1 MFSLIKYELKK
12 LFAHKIIP
20 IMLLAITVFN
30 VLLISSQVDE
40 KAVLAEKQLDTF
52 LADYLAD
59 PEGMEKKMKE
69 FVDEY
74 DRVSKHNLQCIH
86 TGEARLPYP
95 DSTYSDKDYT
105 LFSKTFP
112 ELKNYTATYQK
123 TIKMSIRIAN
133 GHIDEYR
140 YLGYA
145 ENSFEIAYQQGV
157 LKSYDLLKDMEFPIT
172 NIRGYDVFLD
182 YSGFG
187 VIAMIAMIVGGMLI
201 LIPEKSDG
209 MVGILRVSKRGRTA
223 TYIAKMIVAFVYCL
237 LVCLV
242 LTLSALATVG
252 VCYGYNGIDAPLQM
266 VESFRLCPLMTTVGG
281 GLVLTFLLRLFS
293 CFVFM
298 VAIVALSAV
307 FTGYVPA
314 FSIGILF
321 TALNYLAATKDYL
334 NAYDPL
340 KNLNFFW
347 SINGKEP
354 LVYWRGINL
363 FDICVPTLESV
374 LLVYSVILAVSL
386 LLAWFFYTAGKG
398 LEFRALRNLSR
409 KISVAIKNAL
419 PGRKSR
425 KRATLIGYEIK
436 KILTPF
442 SCLILAGLI
451 VGTVLLTDDAFR
463 VKRKTFYELTY
474 AEYMEEYGGEW
485 TEEKDA
491 KLKAQYAEFIDIIS
505 QEEIMYFKYKNKEID
520 IQTYSE
526 YGTQLRYAE
535 NRLDIVQSLS
545 GTSDTLRRLNE
556 EGKLAYFVNEMG
568 WNRMIN
574 TNISYLYLAAII
586 FLFSGVYAVE
596 YKDKFMQIQSTTRN
610 GKARTTFN
618 KFMIVTVL
626 TVLMVAGCEAWQ
638 YYVCMTEHGLP
649 LPNAPAISL
658 PALAEASGTIG
669 GHFALIFLR
678 QLGVALAVAL
688 ATVGTSR
695 LTKKFLPT
703 LAIMG
708 MIAFAPTLFGY
719 FGFDFLQE
727 LSLLNF
733 LGRA

>member
-20 IMLLAITVFN
+20 IMLLAITAFN

-59 PEGMEKKMKE
+59 PEGMEKMMKE
-69 FVDEY
+69 YVDEY
-74 DRVSKHNLQCIH
+74 DRVSKHNLQSTH
-86 TGEARLPYP
+86 NGGERLPYP

-123 TIKMSIRIAN
+123 SIKMSIRIAN

-145 ENSFEIAYQQGV
+145 ENSFEIRYQQGV
-157 LKSYDLLKDMEFPIT
+157 LESYDLLKNMEFPIT

-201 LIPEKSDG
+201 LIPEKSGG
-209 MVGILRVSKRGRTA
+209 MVGILRVSKRGRTE
-223 TYIAKMIVAFVYCL
+223 TYVAKMIVAFVYCL

-242 LTLSALATVG
+242 LTLSALAAVG

-321 TALNYLAATKDYL
+321 TALNYLAATKNYL

-363 FDICVPTLESV
+363 FGKCIPMLESV
-374 LLVYSVILAVSL
+374 LLVYTVL
-386 LLAWFFYTAGKG
+386 LVGGCILAWFFYTAGKG

-409 KISVAIKNAL
+409 KISVALKNAL
-419 PGRKSR
+419 PGRRTR
-425 KRATLIGYEIK
+425 KRATLVGYEIK

-442 SCLILAGLI
+442 SCLILAGLL
-451 VGTVLLTDDAFR
+451 VGTVLLTEDAFR
-463 VKRKTFYELTY
+463 SKRKTFYELTY
-474 AEYMEEYGGEW
+474 AEYMENYGGEW

-491 KLKAQYAEFIDIIS
+491 ALKAEYAEFVDIIS
-505 QEEIMYFKYKNKEID
+505 QKEAMYYKYKNKEID
-520 IQTYSE
+520 ILTYSE
-526 YGTQLRYAE
+526 YITKFNYAE

-545 GTSDTLRRLNE
+545 MTSDTLRRLSD

-568 WNRMIN
+568 WNRMIK
-574 TNISYLYLAAII
+574 TNISYLYLTAIV

-610 GKARTTFN
+610 GKLRTAIN
-618 KFMIVTVL
+618 KFAIVTVL
-626 TVLMVAGCEAWQ
+626 TALILLACELWQ
-638 YYVCMTEHGLP
+638 YYVCIGEHGLP

-658 PALAEASGTIG
+658 PALSEASGTIG
-669 GHFALIFLR
+669 GHFLRIFLR
-678 QLGVALAVAL
+678 QLGVALAFAY
-688 ATVGTSR
+688 ATVGVSR

>member
-20 IMLLAITVFN
+20 IMLLLITVFN

-40 KAVLAEKQLDTF
+40 KAVLAEKQLDAL
-52 LADYLAD
+52 LADYNAD
-59 PEGMEKKMKE
+59 PEGMEKKMQE

-112 ELKNYTATYQK
+112 ELKNYTTTYQK

-201 LIPEKSDG
+201 LIPEKSGG

-374 LLVYSVILAVSL
+374 LLVYSVILVVSL

-485 TEEKDA
+485 TEQKDA
-491 KLKAQYAEFIDIIS
+491 ALKAEYAEFIDILS
-505 QEEIMYFKYKNKEID
+505 QEEEMYFKYKNKEID
-520 IQTYSE
+520 FVTYHD
-526 YGTQLRYAE
+526 YTTKNTYAE
-535 NRLDIVQSLS
+535 NRIEIVQSLS
-545 GTSDTLRRLNE
+545 ATSDTLRKLNE

-586 FLFSGVYAVE
+586 LLFSGVYAVE

-610 GKARTTFN
+610 GKLRTTLN
-618 KFMIVTVL
+618 KFAIVSALTVL
-626 TVLMVAGCEAWQ
+626 TVACCEAWQ
-638 YYVCMTEHGLP
+638 YYVCFTEHGLP

-678 QLGVALAVAL
+678 QIGVALAAAF
-688 ATVGTSR
+688 ATVGVSR

>member
-1 MFSLIKYELKK
+1 MLSLIKYELKK

-20 IMLLAITVFN
+20 IMLLVITVFN

-40 KAVLAEKQLDTF
+40 KKVLAESQLDAF
-52 LADYLAD
+52 LSDYKAD
-59 PEGMEKKMKE
+59 PEGMEKKMQ
-69 FVDEY
+69 EY
-74 DRVSKHNLQCIH
+74 IDAYNKAVASYR
-86 TGEARLPYP
+86 GEERLPFP
-95 DSTYSDKDYT
+95 DNVYT
-105 LFSKTFP
+105 DNDWVLFTETFSA
-112 ELKNYTATYQK
+112 LKKYTTTYQK

-133 GHIDEYR
+133 GHIEEYH
-140 YLGYA
+140 YLGYPDD
-145 ENSFEIAYQQGV
+145 SFEIRYQQGV
-157 LKSYDLLKDMEFPIT
+157 LDSYELLKDMEFPLT
-172 NIRGYDVFLD
+172 NIRGYDVYLD

-201 LIPEKSDG
+201 LIPEKSGG
-209 MVGILRVSKRGRTA
+209 MVGILRVSKRGRSE
-223 TYIAKMIVAFVYCL
+223 TYLAKMIVAFVYCL
-237 LVCLV
+237 LVCTV
-242 LTLSALATVG
+242 LTVSAFATVG
-252 VCYGYNGIDAPLQM
+252 FCYGYSGIDAPLQM

-281 GLVLTFLLRLFS
+281 GLVLTFLLRLFA
-293 CFVFM
+293 CFTFM
-298 VAIVALSAV
+298 VAIIALSAV

-321 TALNYLAATKDYL
+321 TALNYLAATKNYL

-363 FDICVPTLESV
+363 FGKCIPTLESV
-374 LLVYSVILAVSL
+374 LLVYSVILLAGL

-409 KISVAIKNAL
+409 KITVAVRNAL
-419 PGRKSR
+419 SIVRKR

-442 SCLILAGLI
+442 ACLILAGLI
-451 VGTVLLTDDAFR
+451 VGTFLLTEEEFR
-463 VKRKTFYELTY
+463 SRRKTFYELTY
-474 AEYMEEYGGEW
+474 AEYMENYGGEW

-491 KLKAQYAEFIDIIS
+491 ALKAEYAEFVDIIS
-505 QEEIMYFKYKNKEID
+505 REEEMYFKYKNQEID
-520 IQTYSE
+520 LNAMIEYSSK
-526 YGTQLRYAE
+526 LRYAE
-535 NRLDIVQSLS
+535 NRIDIVESLCT
-545 GTSDTLRRLNE
+545 TSDTLRKLNA

-568 WNRMIN
+568 WNRMIE

-610 GKARTTFN
+610 GRMRTTLN
-618 KFMIVTVL
+618 KFVIVTVL
-626 TVLMVAGCEAWQ
+626 TVLMIAVCEAWQ
-638 YYVCMTEHGLP
+638 YYVCMTETGLP

-658 PALAEASGTIG
+658 PALEGVSGTIG
-669 GHFALIFLR
+669 GHFTLIFLR
-678 QLGVALAVAL
+678 QIGITLAVAF
-688 ATVGTSR
+688 ATVGVSR

>member
-20 IMLLAITVFN
+20 ILLLAITVFN

-40 KAVLAEKQLDTF
+40 KAVTAEKQLDAF

-59 PEGMEKKMKE
+59 PEGMEKMMQE
-69 FVDEY
+69 YIDEY
-74 DRVSKHNLQCIH
+74 DRVSKHNLQSFH
-86 TGEARLPYP
+86 NGGERLPYP
-95 DSTYSDKDYT
+95 DSTYSDQDYT
-105 LFSKTFP
+105 LFAKTFP
-112 ELKNYTATYQK
+112 ELKNYTSTYRK

-140 YLGYA
+140 YLDYA
-145 ENSFEIAYQQGV
+145 ENSFEIRYQQGV
-157 LKSYDLLKDMEFPIT
+157 LDSYELLKDMEFPIV
-172 NIRGYDVFLD
+172 NIRGYDVYLD

-201 LIPEKSDG
+201 LIPEKSGG
-209 MVGILRVSKRGRTA
+209 MVGILRVSKRGRTE
-223 TYIAKMIVAFVYCL
+223 TYCAKMVVAFVYCL

-242 LTLSALATVG
+242 LTVSAFATVG
-252 VCYGYNGIDAPLQM
+252 VYYGYSGMEAPLQM

-298 VAIVALSAV
+298 VAVVALSAV

-363 FDICVPTLESV
+363 FGKCIPALESV
-374 LLVYSVILAVSL
+374 LLVYAVILAVSL

-409 KISVAIKNAL
+409 KLTVSVKAL
-419 PGRKSR
+419 LPKGRRR
-425 KRATLIGYEIK
+425 KRATLVGYELR

-442 SCLILAGLI
+442 SCLVLAGLL

-463 VKRKTFYELTY
+463 SKRKTFYELTY

-491 KLKAQYAEFIDIIS
+491 KLKAQYAEFSDIVS
-505 QEEIMYFKYKNKEID
+505 QEEVMYFKYKNQEINF
-520 IQTYSE
+520 QT
-526 YGTQLRYAE
+526 
-535 NRLDIVQSLS
+535 
-545 GTSDTLRRLNE
+545 
-556 EGKLAYFVNEMG
+556 
-568 WNRMIN
+568 
-574 TNISYLYLAAII
+574 
-586 FLFSGVYAVE
+586 
-596 YKDKFMQIQSTTRN
+596 
-610 GKARTTFN
+610 
-618 KFMIVTVL
+618 
-626 TVLMVAGCEAWQ
+626 
-638 YYVCMTEHGLP
+638 
-649 LPNAPAISL
+649 
-658 PALAEASGTIG
+658 
-669 GHFALIFLR
+669 
-678 QLGVALAVAL
+678 
-688 ATVGTSR
+688 
-695 LTKKFLPT
+695 
-703 LAIMG
+703 
-708 MIAFAPTLFGY
+708 
-719 FGFDFLQE
+719 
-727 LSLLNF
+727 
-733 LGRA
+733 

>member
-1 MFSLIKYELKK
+1 MLSLIKYELKK

-20 IMLLAITVFN
+20 IMLLVITVFN

-40 KAVLAEKQLDTF
+40 KKVLAESQLDAF
-52 LADYLAD
+52 LSDYKAD
-59 PEGMEKKMKE
+59 PEGMEKKMQ
-69 FVDEY
+69 EY
-74 DRVSKHNLQCIH
+74 IDAYNKAVASYR
-86 TGEARLPYP
+86 GEERLPFP
-95 DSTYSDKDYT
+95 DNVYT
-105 LFSKTFP
+105 DNDWVLFTETFSA
-112 ELKNYTATYQK
+112 LKKYTTTYQK

-133 GHIDEYR
+133 GHIEEYH
-140 YLGYA
+140 YLGYPDD
-145 ENSFEIAYQQGV
+145 SFEIRYQQGV
-157 LKSYDLLKDMEFPIT
+157 LDSYELLKDMEFPLT
-172 NIRGYDVFLD
+172 NIRGYDVYLD

-201 LIPEKSDG
+201 LIPEKSGG
-209 MVGILRVSKRGRTA
+209 MVGILRVSKRGRSE
-223 TYIAKMIVAFVYCL
+223 TYLAKMIVAFVYCL
-237 LVCLV
+237 LVCTV
-242 LTLSALATVG
+242 LTVSAFATVG
-252 VCYGYNGIDAPLQM
+252 FCYGYSGIDAPLQM

-281 GLVLTFLLRLFS
+281 GLVLTFLLRLFA
-293 CFVFM
+293 CFTFM
-298 VAIVALSAV
+298 VAIIALSAV

-321 TALNYLAATKDYL
+321 TALNYLAATKNYL

-363 FDICVPTLESV
+363 FGKCIPTLESV
-374 LLVYSVILAVSL
+374 LLVYSVILLAGL

-409 KISVAIKNAL
+409 KITVAVRNAL
-419 PGRKSR
+419 SIVRKR

-442 SCLILAGLI
+442 ACLILAGLI
-451 VGTVLLTDDAFR
+451 VGTFLLTEEEFR
-463 VKRKTFYELTY
+463 SRRKTFYELTY
-474 AEYMEEYGGEW
+474 AEYMENYGGEW

-491 KLKAQYAEFIDIIS
+491 ALKAEYAEFVDIIS
-505 QEEIMYFKYKNKEID
+505 REEEMYFKYKNQEID
-520 IQTYSE
+520 LNAMIEYSSK
-526 YGTQLRYAE
+526 LRYAE
-535 NRLDIVQSLS
+535 NRIDIVESLCT
-545 GTSDTLRRLNE
+545 TSDTLRKLNA

-568 WNRMIN
+568 WNRMIE

-610 GKARTTFN
+610 GRVRTTLN
-618 KFMIVTVL
+618 KFVIVTVL
-626 TVLMVAGCEAWQ
+626 TVLMIAVCEAWQ
-638 YYVCMTEHGLP
+638 YYVCMTETGLP

-658 PALAEASGTIG
+658 PALEGVSGTIG

-678 QLGVALAVAL
+678 QIGITLAVAF
-688 ATVGTSR
+688 ATVGVSR

>member
-40 KAVLAEKQLDTF
+40 EAVTAEKQLDAF
-52 LADYLAD
+52 IVEYLAD
-59 PEGMEKKMKE
+59 PEGMEKKMKD

-112 ELKNYTATYQK
+112 ELKNYTTTYQK

-201 LIPEKSDG
+201 LIPEKSGG

-298 VAIVALSAV
+298 VAVVALSAV

-340 KNLNFFW
+340 KILNFFW

-363 FDICVPTLESV
+363 FDICVPALKSV
-374 LLVYSVILAVSL
+374 LLVYSILLVAGL
-386 LLAWFFYTAGKG
+386 LLAWFFYTADKG

-409 KISVAIKNAL
+409 RITVAVKSVL
-419 PGRKSR
+419 PQSRMR
-425 KRATLIGYEIK
+425 KRATLVGYEIK

-442 SCLILAGLI
+442 ACLILAGLL

-463 VKRKTFYELTY
+463 IKRKTFYELTY

-491 KLKAQYAEFIDIIS
+491 KLKAEYAEFMEIIS
-505 QEEIMYFKYKNKEID
+505 QEKIMYFKYKNKEID

-526 YGTQLRYAE
+526 HNTRLRYAE

-545 GTSDTLRRLNE
+545 ETSDVLRRLNE
-556 EGKLAYFVNEMG
+556 EGKLAYFVNKMG

-610 GKARTTFN
+610 GKARTTFH
-618 KFMIVTVL
+618 KCMIVTVM
-626 TVLMVAGCEAWQ
+626 TVLMVAVCEFWQ
-638 YYVCMTEHGLP
+638 YCVCATESGLP

-658 PALAEASGTIG
+658 PALAEVSGTIG

-678 QLGVALAVAL
+678 QIGVALAVAF
-688 ATVGTSR
+688 ATVGVSR
-695 LTKKFLPT
+695 LTKKYLPT

>member
-1 MFSLIKYELKK
+1 MLSLIKYELKK

-20 IMLLAITVFN
+20 IMLLVITVFN

-40 KAVLAEKQLDTF
+40 KKVLAESQLDAF
-52 LADYLAD
+52 LSDYKAD
-59 PEGMEKKMKE
+59 PEGMEKKMQ
-69 FVDEY
+69 EY
-74 DRVSKHNLQCIH
+74 IDAYNKAVASYR
-86 TGEARLPYP
+86 GEERLPFP
-95 DSTYSDKDYT
+95 DNVYT
-105 LFSKTFP
+105 DNDWVLFTETFSA
-112 ELKNYTATYQK
+112 LKKYTTTYQK

-133 GHIDEYR
+133 GHIEEYH
-140 YLGYA
+140 YLGYPDD
-145 ENSFEIAYQQGV
+145 SFEIRYQQGV
-157 LKSYDLLKDMEFPIT
+157 LDSYELLKDMEFPLT
-172 NIRGYDVFLD
+172 NIRGYDVYLD

-201 LIPEKSDG
+201 LIPEKSGG
-209 MVGILRVSKRGRTA
+209 MVGILRVSKRGRSE
-223 TYIAKMIVAFVYCL
+223 TYLAKMIVAFVYCL
-237 LVCLV
+237 LVCTV
-242 LTLSALATVG
+242 LTVSAFATVG
-252 VCYGYNGIDAPLQM
+252 FCYGYSGIDAPLQM

-281 GLVLTFLLRLFS
+281 GLVLTFLLRLFA
-293 CFVFM
+293 CFTFM
-298 VAIVALSAV
+298 VAIIALSAV

-321 TALNYLAATKDYL
+321 TALNYLAATKNYL

-363 FDICVPTLESV
+363 FGKCIPTLESV
-374 LLVYSVILAVSL
+374 LLVYSVILLAGL

-409 KISVAIKNAL
+409 KITVAVRNAL
-419 PGRKSR
+419 SIVRKR

-442 SCLILAGLI
+442 ACLILAGLI
-451 VGTVLLTDDAFR
+451 VGTFLLTEEEFR
-463 VKRKTFYELTY
+463 SRRKTFYELTY
-474 AEYMEEYGGEW
+474 AEYMENYGGEW

-491 KLKAQYAEFIDIIS
+491 ALKAEYAEFVDIIS
-505 QEEIMYFKYKNKEID
+505 REEEMYFKYKNQEID
-520 IQTYSE
+520 LNAMIEYSSK
-526 YGTQLRYAE
+526 LRYAE
-535 NRLDIVQSLS
+535 NRIDIVESLCT
-545 GTSDTLRRLNE
+545 TSDTLRKLNA

-568 WNRMIN
+568 WNRMIE

-610 GKARTTFN
+610 GRVRTTLN
-618 KFMIVTVL
+618 KFVIVTVL
-626 TVLMVAGCEAWQ
+626 TVLMIAVCEAWQ
-638 YYVCMTEHGLP
+638 YYVCMTETGLP

-658 PALAEASGTIG
+658 PALEGVSGTIG

-678 QLGVALAVAL
+678 QIGVTLAVAF
-688 ATVGTSR
+688 ATVGVSR

>member
-1 MFSLIKYELKK
+1 MLSLIKYELKK

-20 IMLLAITVFN
+20 IMLLVITVFN

-40 KAVLAEKQLDTF
+40 KKVLAESQLDAF
-52 LADYLAD
+52 LSDYKAD
-59 PEGMEKKMKE
+59 PEGMEKKMQ
-69 FVDEY
+69 EY
-74 DRVSKHNLQCIH
+74 IDAYNKAVASYR
-86 TGEARLPYP
+86 GEERLPFP
-95 DSTYSDKDYT
+95 DNVYT
-105 LFSKTFP
+105 DNDWVLFTETFSA
-112 ELKNYTATYQK
+112 LKKYTTTYQK

-133 GHIDEYR
+133 GHIEEYH
-140 YLGYA
+140 YLGYPDD
-145 ENSFEIAYQQGV
+145 SFEIRYQQGV
-157 LKSYDLLKDMEFPIT
+157 LDSYELLKDMEFPLT
-172 NIRGYDVFLD
+172 NIRGYDVYLD

-201 LIPEKSDG
+201 LIPEKSGG
-209 MVGILRVSKRGRTA
+209 MVGILRVSKRGRSE
-223 TYIAKMIVAFVYCL
+223 TYLAKMIVAFVYCL
-237 LVCLV
+237 LVCTV
-242 LTLSALATVG
+242 LTVSAFATVG
-252 VCYGYNGIDAPLQM
+252 FCYGYSGIDAPLQM

-281 GLVLTFLLRLFS
+281 GLVLTFLLRLFA
-293 CFVFM
+293 CFTFM
-298 VAIVALSAV
+298 VAIIALSAV

-321 TALNYLAATKDYL
+321 TALNYLAATKNYL

-363 FDICVPTLESV
+363 FGKCIPTLESV
-374 LLVYSVILAVSL
+374 LLVYSVILLAGL

-409 KISVAIKNAL
+409 KITVAVRNAL
-419 PGRKSR
+419 SIVRKR

-442 SCLILAGLI
+442 ACLILAGLI
-451 VGTVLLTDDAFR
+451 VGTFLLTEEAFR
-463 VKRKTFYELTY
+463 SRRKAFYELTY
-474 AEYMEEYGGEW
+474 AEYMENYGGEW

-491 KLKAQYAEFIDIIS
+491 ALKAEYAEFVDIIS
-505 QEEIMYFKYKNKEID
+505 REEEMYFKYKNQEID
-520 IQTYSE
+520 LNAMIEYSSK
-526 YGTQLRYAE
+526 LRYAE
-535 NRLDIVQSLS
+535 NRIDIVESLCT
-545 GTSDTLRRLNE
+545 TSDTLRKLNA

-568 WNRMIN
+568 WNRMIE

-610 GKARTTFN
+610 GRVRTTLN
-618 KFMIVTVL
+618 KFVIVTVL
-626 TVLMVAGCEAWQ
+626 TVLMIAVCEAWQ
-638 YYVCMTEHGLP
+638 YYVCMTETGLP

-658 PALAEASGTIG
+658 PALEGVSGTIG
-669 GHFALIFLR
+669 GHFTLIFLR
-678 QLGVALAVAL
+678 QIGVTLAVAF
-688 ATVGTSR
+688 ATVGVSR

>member
-20 IMLLAITVFN
+20 ILLLVITVFN
-30 VLLISSQVDE
+30 VLLISSRVDE
-40 KAVLAEKQLDTF
+40 KTVTAEKQLDAL
-52 LADYLAD
+52 LADYHAD

-69 FVDEY
+69 YLDEY
-74 DRVSKHNLQCIH
+74 DRVAKHNLQSIH
-86 TGEARLPYP
+86 NSGERLPYP
-95 DSTYSDKDYT
+95 DSTYSDTDYT
-105 LFSKTFP
+105 LFDKTFP
-112 ELKNYTATYQK
+112 ELKNYTSTYQK

-145 ENSFEIAYQQGV
+145 EDSFAVAYQKGV
-157 LKSYDLLKDMEFPIT
+157 LKSYDLLKDMEFPIV

-201 LIPEKSDG
+201 LIPEKSGG
-209 MVGILRVSKRGRTA
+209 MVGILRVSKRGRTE
-223 TYIAKMIVAFVYCL
+223 TYLAKMTVAFLYCL

-242 LTLSALATVG
+242 LTISALATVG

-298 VAIVALSAV
+298 AAIIALSAV

-363 FDICVPTLESV
+363 FDVCVPTLESV
-374 LLVYSVILAVSL
+374 LLVYSVILAASL

-409 KISVAIKNAL
+409 KIAVAVNAAL
-419 PGRKSR
+419 PGRKKR
-425 KRATLIGYEIK
+425 RRATLIGYEIK

-442 SCLILAGLI
+442 ACIALAGLI

-463 VKRKTFYELTY
+463 AKRKTFYELTY
-474 AEYMEEYGGEW
+474 AEYMDEYGGEW

-491 KLKAQYAEFIDIIS
+491 KLKAQYAEFVEIIS

-520 IQTYSE
+520 IVAYSD
-526 YGTQLRYAE
+526 YNTKLRYAE
-535 NRLDIVQSLS
+535 NRLDIVKSLS
-545 GTSDTLRRLNE
+545 ATSDTLRRLNG

-586 FLFSGVYAVE
+586 FLFAGVYAVE

-610 GKARTTFN
+610 GKMRTILN
-618 KFMIVTVL
+618 KFAIVTVL
-626 TVLMVAGCEAWQ
+626 TVLIVAGCEAWQ
-638 YYVCMTEHGLP
+638 YYVCATEHGLP

-669 GHFALIFLR
+669 GHFALILLR
-678 QLGVALAVAL
+678 QLGVALAVAF
-688 ATVGTSR
+688 ATVGVSR

-703 LAIMG
+703 LAVMG

>member
-1 MFSLIKYELKK
+1 MLSLIKYELKK

-20 IMLLAITVFN
+20 IMLLVITVFN

-40 KAVLAEKQLDTF
+40 KKVLAESQLDAF
-52 LADYLAD
+52 LSDYKAD
-59 PEGMEKKMKE
+59 PEGMEKKMQDYIDAYNKA
-69 FVDEY
+69 VASY
-74 DRVSKHNLQCIH
+74 R
-86 TGEARLPYP
+86 GEERLPFP
-95 DSTYSDKDYT
+95 DNVYT
-105 LFSKTFP
+105 DNDWVLFTETFSA
-112 ELKNYTATYQK
+112 LKKYTTTYQK

-133 GHIDEYR
+133 GHIEEYH
-140 YLGYA
+140 YLGYPDD
-145 ENSFEIAYQQGV
+145 SFEIRYQQGV
-157 LKSYDLLKDMEFPIT
+157 LDSYELLKDMEFPLT
-172 NIRGYDVFLD
+172 NIRGYDVYLD

-201 LIPEKSDG
+201 LIPEKSGG
-209 MVGILRVSKRGRTA
+209 MVGILRVSKRGRSE
-223 TYIAKMIVAFVYCL
+223 TYLAKMIVAFVYCL
-237 LVCLV
+237 LVCTV
-242 LTLSALATVG
+242 LTVSAFATVG
-252 VCYGYNGIDAPLQM
+252 FCYGYSGIDAPLQM

-281 GLVLTFLLRLFS
+281 GLVLTFLLRLFA
-293 CFVFM
+293 CFTFM
-298 VAIVALSAV
+298 VAIIALSAV

-321 TALNYLAATKDYL
+321 TALNYLAATKNYL

-363 FDICVPTLESV
+363 FGKCIPTLESV
-374 LLVYSVILAVSL
+374 LLVYSVILLAGL

-409 KISVAIKNAL
+409 KITVAVRNAL
-419 PGRKSR
+419 SIVRKR

-442 SCLILAGLI
+442 ACLILAGLI
-451 VGTVLLTDDAFR
+451 VGTFLLTEEEFR
-463 VKRKTFYELTY
+463 SRRKTFYELTY
-474 AEYMEEYGGEW
+474 AEYMENYGGEW

-491 KLKAQYAEFIDIIS
+491 ALKAEYAEFVDIIS
-505 QEEIMYFKYKNKEID
+505 REEEMYFKYKNQEID
-520 IQTYSE
+520 LNAMIEYSSK
-526 YGTQLRYAE
+526 LRYAE
-535 NRLDIVQSLS
+535 NRIDIVESLCT
-545 GTSDTLRRLNE
+545 TSDTLRKLNA

-568 WNRMIN
+568 WNRMIE

-610 GKARTTFN
+610 GRMRTTLN
-618 KFMIVTVL
+618 KFVIVTVL
-626 TVLMVAGCEAWQ
+626 TVLMIAVCEAWQ
-638 YYVCMTEHGLP
+638 YYVCMTETGLP

-658 PALAEASGTIG
+658 PALEGVSGTIG

-678 QLGVALAVAL
+678 QIGITLAVAF
-688 ATVGTSR
+688 ATVGVSR

>member
-1 MFSLIKYELKK
+1 MLSLIKYELKK

-20 IMLLAITVFN
+20 IMLLVITVFN

-40 KAVLAEKQLDTF
+40 KKVLAESQLDAF
-52 LADYLAD
+52 LSDYKAD
-59 PEGMEKKMKE
+59 PEGMEKKMQ
-69 FVDEY
+69 EY
-74 DRVSKHNLQCIH
+74 IDAYNKAVASYR
-86 TGEARLPYP
+86 GEERLPFP
-95 DSTYSDKDYT
+95 DNVYT
-105 LFSKTFP
+105 DNDWVLFTETFSA
-112 ELKNYTATYQK
+112 LKKYTTTYQK

-133 GHIDEYR
+133 GHIEEYH
-140 YLGYA
+140 YLGYPDD
-145 ENSFEIAYQQGV
+145 SFEIRYQQGV
-157 LKSYDLLKDMEFPIT
+157 LDSYELLKDMEFPLT
-172 NIRGYDVFLD
+172 NIRGYDVYLD

-201 LIPEKSDG
+201 LIPEKSGG
-209 MVGILRVSKRGRTA
+209 MVGILRVSKRGRSE
-223 TYIAKMIVAFVYCL
+223 TYLAKMIVAFVYCL
-237 LVCLV
+237 LVCTV
-242 LTLSALATVG
+242 LTVSAFATVG
-252 VCYGYNGIDAPLQM
+252 FCYGYSGIDAPLQM

-281 GLVLTFLLRLFS
+281 GLVLTFLLRLFA
-293 CFVFM
+293 CFTFM
-298 VAIVALSAV
+298 VAIIALSAV
-307 FTGYVPA
+307 FTSYVSA

-321 TALNYLAATKDYL
+321 TALNYLAATKNYL

-363 FDICVPTLESV
+363 FGKCIPTLESV
-374 LLVYSVILAVSL
+374 LLVYSVILLAGL

-409 KISVAIKNAL
+409 KITVAVRNAL
-419 PGRKSR
+419 SIVRKR

-442 SCLILAGLI
+442 ACLILAGLI
-451 VGTVLLTDDAFR
+451 VGTFLLTEEEFR
-463 VKRKTFYELTY
+463 SRRKTFYELTY
-474 AEYMEEYGGEW
+474 AEYMENYGGEW

-491 KLKAQYAEFIDIIS
+491 ALKAEYAEFADIIS
-505 QEEIMYFKYKNKEID
+505 REEEMYFKYKNQEID
-520 IQTYSE
+520 LNAMIEFSSK
-526 YGTQLRYAE
+526 LRYAE
-535 NRLDIVQSLS
+535 NRIDIVESLCT
-545 GTSDTLRRLNE
+545 TSDTLRKLNA

-568 WNRMIN
+568 WNRMIE

-610 GKARTTFN
+610 GRVRTTLN
-618 KFMIVTVL
+618 KFVIVTVL
-626 TVLMVAGCEAWQ
+626 TVLMIAVCEAWQ
-638 YYVCMTEHGLP
+638 YYVCMTETGLP

-658 PALAEASGTIG
+658 PALEGVSGTIG
-669 GHFALIFLR
+669 GHFTLIFLR
-678 QLGVALAVAL
+678 QIGVTLAVAF
-688 ATVGTSR
+688 ATVGVSR

>member
-30 VLLISSQVDE
+30 ILLITSQVDE
-40 KAVLAEKQLDTF
+40 KAVTAEKQFDTF

-59 PEGMEKKMKE
+59 PEGMEKRMKE
-69 FVDEY
+69 YVDEY
-74 DRVSKHNLQCIH
+74 DRVSKHNLQVFH
-86 TGEARLPYP
+86 SGGERLPYP
-95 DSTYSDKDYT
+95 DSTYSDNDYT

-112 ELKNYTATYQK
+112 DLKNYTSTYQRS
-123 TIKMSIRIAN
+123 IKMSIRIAN

-140 YLGYA
+140 YLGYP
-145 ENSFEIAYQQGV
+145 ENGFEIRYQQGV
-157 LKSYDLLKDMEFPIT
+157 LESYELLKDMEFPLV
-172 NIRGYDVFLD
+172 NIRGYDVYLD

-201 LIPEKSDG
+201 LIPEKSGG
-209 MVGILRVSKRGRTA
+209 MVGLLRVSRRGRTE
-223 TYIAKMIVAFVYCL
+223 TYLAKMIVALVYCL

-242 LTLSALATVG
+242 LTLSALAAIG
-252 VCYGYNGIDAPLQM
+252 VCYGYNGIEAPLQM
-266 VESFRLCPLMTTVGG
+266 VESYRLCPLMTTVGG
-281 GLVLTFLLRLFS
+281 GLALTFLLRLFS

-298 VAIVALSAV
+298 ASVIALSAV
-307 FTGYVPA
+307 FTSYVPA

-374 LLVYSVILAVSL
+374 LIVYSVILAASL

-409 KISVAIKNAL
+409 RITVAVKNAL
-419 PGRKSR
+419 PGRKKR
-425 KRATLIGYEIK
+425 RRATLVGYEIK

-442 SCLILAGLI
+442 ACLVLAGLI

-474 AEYMEEYGGEW
+474 AEYMDEYGGEW

-491 KLKAQYAEFIDIIS
+491 KLKAQYAEFVEIIS
-505 QEEIMYFKYKNKEID
+505 QKDAMYFKYKNKEID
-520 IQTYSE
+520 LNTYHE
-526 YGTQLRYAE
+526 YNTKLRYAE

-545 GTSDTLRRLNE
+545 ATSDTLRRLNE
-556 EGKLAYFVNEMG
+556 EGKIAYFVNDMG

-574 TNISYLYLAAII
+574 TNISYLYLAAVI

-610 GKARTTFN
+610 GKARTTIN
-618 KFMIVTVL
+618 KFLIVTAMTVLIVTV
-626 TVLMVAGCEAWQ
+626 CELWQ
-638 YYVCMTEHGLP
+638 YYVCATEHGLP

-678 QLGVALAVAL
+678 QIGVALAAAF
-688 ATVGTSR
+688 ATVGVSR